1 MDNPSIISHTQ
12 GNRRNLLKY
21 RKQLVWMLGTVV
33 FSFFICLLPFRALT
47 LWIIIGSNESLSQ
60 LGIERYYCLLYFCR
74 IMHYIN
80 SAINPIF
87 YNLMSSKFR
96 EGFLKLIRCKSM
108 VRNVKWSD
116 GIRKG
121 TFNTTS
127 TNLSSSN
134 QQSIR
139 RNSFDNQRSTQSF
152 KITHKQIVKQFS
164 EVSLEHNV
172 IQSNPENLNSS
183 LFVPTTS
190 IREEY
195 ENHCDKASEEMLLK
209 GVPYGLKC
217 DKINNKASEVTTFE

>member
-1 MDNPSIISHTQ
+1 MDNPSIISQSQ

-47 LWIIIGSNESLSQ
+47 FWIIIVPNETVLKM
-60 LGIERYYCLLYFCR
+60 GIDRYYCLLYFCR

-96 EGFLKLIRCKSM
+96 EGFLKLIGCKSM

-121 TFNTTS
+121 TFNTIS

-134 QQSIR
+134 QHSIR
-139 RNSFDNQRSTQSF
+139 RNSIDNQRSSSSKTTHKTLIKHVTGVNLENNAIKVIIETQSCSIF
-152 KITHKQIVKQFS
+152 LAS
-164 EVSLEHNV
+164 
-172 IQSNPENLNSS
+172 
-183 LFVPTTS
+183 TS
-190 IREEY
+190 IPEEY
-195 ENHCDKASEEMLLK
+195 ENPYHKARNVEILSTCDGIKSETRNTKNHLK
-209 GVPYGLKC
+209 
-217 DKINNKASEVTTFE
+217 